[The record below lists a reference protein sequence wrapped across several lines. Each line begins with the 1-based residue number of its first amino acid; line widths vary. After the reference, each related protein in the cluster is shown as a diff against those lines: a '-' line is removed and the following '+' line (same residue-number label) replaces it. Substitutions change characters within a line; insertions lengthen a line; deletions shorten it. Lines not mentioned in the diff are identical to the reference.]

1 MEEEEESLWSSEV
14 SLTVNSQHEV
24 LLQHGELFRKN
35 GQERTEREG
44 EYMLITGRKAPRMV
58 FTTGLQCHKKPAAN
72 QLKVL
77 NSVHFCIVIP
87 SI

>member
-1 MEEEEESLWSSEV
+1 MEVEEESLWSSEV

-44 EYMLITGRKAPRMV
+44 EYMLITGRKPSRMV
-58 FTTGLQCHKKPAAN
+58 LRPVSSATKNLQPI
-72 QLKVL
+72 
-77 NSVHFCIVIP
+77 S
-87 SI
+87 